1 MVNLGSSPSNS
12 NSSESSQ
19 VYPGVHY
26 LHELPQ
32 ADEERLEKIFNKLDR
47 DGNGRI
53 DIHDLSAALK
63 EFGLSHAYAERFL
76 KQSDQ
81 TQSGDV
87 GLAEFIHYVREH
99 EKNLRLQFSNL
110 DKNRDGMVDLEELI
124 VAFKDLGIEMDRHEA
139 AKLLKR
145 MDKDGSLNI
154 SFNEWRDFLLLAPSS
169 DIHELVRYWRHS
181 THLRYNEAYLVMIG
195 RKMNS
200 EIMPSIN
207 DPPLPIIVP
216 TFVANSDSKNE
227 VGATETSTNKT
238 TTNINTTTTT
248 NSEVLV
254 GKTPDEDPE
263 LSLLSLIDLE
273 EAIAHVTELILN
285 PKLLNRN
292 PSIAG
297 VHKCYNTHLLVDGKY
312 LDIGED
318 LNVPD
323 DFTQSEMQSGMWWR
337 HLAAGGIA
345 GAVSRTCTAP
355 LDRLK
360 VFLQVQSSKQRI
372 SDCLQYMLKEGG
384 VQSLWRGNFIN
395 VLKIA
400 PESAIKFAA
409 YEQVKRLIRGNDKRQ
424 MTIYERFVAGACAGG
439 VSQSV
444 IYPLEVLKTR
454 LALRKTG
461 QYSSIM
467 DAASKIY
474 RREGLR
480 SFYRGYIPNML
491 GIIPYAGIDLAVYE
505 TLKKKY
511 LSHHETEQPSFWLL
525 LACGSASST
534 LGQVCSYPLA
544 LVRTRLQAQ
553 AVTIGSQNPADGLTA
568 QVQPNMSNVFKR
580 ILQTEGP
587 LGLYRGITPN
597 FIKVLPAV
605 SISYVVYEYSS
616 RALGVNMT

>member
-1 MVNLGSSPSNS
+1 MVNLGNNS
-12 NSSESSQ
+12 NSHSPDQ
-19 VYPGVHY
+19 AYPAVHY

-63 EFGLSHAYAERFL
+63 EFGLSHQYAEEYGHSLFFQRFL

-99 EKNLRLQFSNL
+99 EKNLRLQFTHL

-124 VAFKDLGIEMDRHEA
+124 DAFKDLGIDMDRHEA

-154 SFNEWRDFLLLAPSS
+154 SYDEWRDFLLLAPSS
-169 DIHELVRYWRHS
+169 DIHELVKYWRHS
-181 THLRYNEAYLVMIG
+181 T
-195 RKMNS
+195 
-200 EIMPSIN
+200 
-207 DPPLPIIVP
+207 
-216 TFVANSDSKNE
+216 
-227 VGATETSTNKT
+227 
-238 TTNINTTTTT
+238 
-248 NSEVLV
+248 
-254 GKTPDEDPE
+254 
-263 LSLLSLIDLE
+263 
-273 EAIAHVTELILN
+273 
-285 PKLLNRN
+285 
-292 PSIAG
+292 
-297 VHKCYNTHLLVDGKY
+297 Y

-323 DFTQSEMQSGMWWR
+323 DFTQSEMQTGMWWR

-439 VSQSV
+439 VSQTA

-467 DAASKIY
+467 DAANKIY

-553 AVTIGSQNPADGLTA
+553 AVTIGSQNPADGITA
-568 QVQPNMSNVFKR
+568 QMQPNMTNVFKR

>member
-1 MVNLGSSPSNS
+1 MVNLNGTADNTQGLP
-12 NSSESSQ
+12 
-19 VYPGVHY
+19 PVHY

-53 DIHDLSAALK
+53 DIHDLSSALK
-63 EFGLSHAYAERFL
+63 EFGLSHQYAERFL

-99 EKNLRLQFSNL
+99 EKNLRLQFTHL
-110 DKNRDGMVDLEELI
+110 DRNRDGMVDLEELI
-124 VAFKDLGIEMDRHEA
+124 TAFKELGIEIDRHEA

-154 SFNEWRDFLLLAPSS
+154 SFDEWRDFLLLAPSS
-169 DIHELVRYWRHS
+169 DIHELVKYWRHS
-181 THLRYNEAYLVMIG
+181 T
-195 RKMNS
+195 
-200 EIMPSIN
+200 
-207 DPPLPIIVP
+207 
-216 TFVANSDSKNE
+216 
-227 VGATETSTNKT
+227 
-238 TTNINTTTTT
+238 
-248 NSEVLV
+248 
-254 GKTPDEDPE
+254 
-263 LSLLSLIDLE
+263 
-273 EAIAHVTELILN
+273 
-285 PKLLNRN
+285 
-292 PSIAG
+292 
-297 VHKCYNTHLLVDGKY
+297 Y

-360 VFLQVQSSKQRI
+360 VFLQVQSTKQRI

-384 VQSLWRGNFIN
+384 VRSLWRGNFIN

-424 MTIYERFVAGACAGG
+424 MTIYERFLAGACAGG
-439 VSQSV
+439 VSQTA

-511 LSHHETEQPSFWLL
+511 LSHYETEQPSFWLL

-553 AVTIGSQNPADGLTA
+553 AVTIGSQNPVDGIA
-568 QVQPNMSNVFKR
+568 AVEPNMTNVFKR